1 MLKIICIIVFGFIIS
16 MFITYFI
23 AVRTSSLKKMS
34 DEDILENIDKKL
46 NYSEP
51 YIIKSGTDEWDEPR

>member
-34 DEDILENIDKKL
+34 DEDILEIIDISPIDV
-46 NYSEP
+46 NW
-51 YIIKSGTDEWDEPR
+51 WDD